1 MDPTIAP
8 ILFMGFL
15 VAIGLTGFELR
26 AATEPPACP
35 ECGHCRMV
43 LEAKRQREA
52 ELRESYAR
60 HWGLGERDDD
70 DRRTR

>member
-15 VAIGLTGFELR
+15 VAMGLTGFELR

-35 ECGHCRMV
+35 ECGHCRQV
-43 LEAKRQREA
+43 AEVRRQREA
-52 ELRESYAR
+52 ELREWYAR
-60 HWGLGERDDD
+60 RSGLGEREDD
-70 DRRTR
+70 DRRAR